1 MPDTISSD
9 VLLCIYTYIYVYI
22 FFFLILLS
30 ILCES

>member
-9 VLLCIYTYIYVYI
+9 VLLCIYTYIYV